1 MEKQPLTV
9 VANEVQEESVKFTL
23 INKEE
28 TAVYELTL
36 FKKDYDKDSKEW
48 VTNDETT
55 EKYYKQLQDE
65 LGIMTDDQ
73 LDDLTGKSFDLYTND
88 ENGKAYFDKPKG
100 LEKPTLDQEGDL
112 ESGEIVDVVDYEGK
126 RVVVVAIDGK
136 NYGVNFGFSNWIAQ
150 LEKYVVNQGKKA
162 KQMNRFKDITGSDWD
177 DTEELIGLTVN
188 VEFKSFATASG
199 KVPYLELKKI
209 KRKK

>member
-1 MEKQPLTV
+1 MEKQKLTV
-9 VANEVQEESVKFTL
+9 VANEVQDESVKFTL
-23 INKEE
+23 INEE
-28 TAVYELTL
+28 ESAVYELTL
-36 FKKDYDKDSKEW
+36 FKQDYDKESKEW
-48 VTNDETT
+48 QTTEETT
-55 EKYYKQLQDE
+55 ERYYQQLQDE

-73 LDDLTGKSFDLYTND
+73 LDELTGKAFELYTND
-88 ENGKAYFDKPKG
+88 DNGKAYFDKPKG
-100 LEKPTLDQEGDL
+100 LEKPTLEQEGDL

-126 RVVVVAIDGK
+126 RVVIVDIEGK

-162 KQMNRFKDITGSDWD
+162 KQMNRFKEITGSDWN
-177 DTEELIGLTVN
+177 DTEELKGLKVN
-188 VEFKSFATASG
+188 IEFKAFATQSG